1 MEDNKNRRYQDN
13 GCSFVVEV
21 QPSYQNEGPEASK
34 GSTDDVTAGVTDQQ
48 ALVHREEIPEDR
60 APGLLLFLTKQFPLV
75 ARDEKFHGSSI

>member
-21 QPSYQNEGPEASK
+21 QPSYQDEETEGNK
-34 GSTDDVTAGVTDQQ
+34 GSSDDMTAGVTDQQ

-60 APGLLLFLTKQFPLV
+60 SPGIQ
-75 ARDEKFHGSSI
+75 AS